1 MGRTF
6 SLPSEALGAY
16 LGYAL
21 LHYDEVAIVSPWVS
35 DVQVSFP
42 VNNREIESRQYLS
55 EAIEVFGD
63 ETDLTVYLR
72 SGQAHNNY
80 IRSKLGKHA
89 TIELVDDLH
98 AKTIVTADSA
108 YVGSANVTHS
118 GLSINRELCHIIE
131 NEYATIDDYVR
142 EELDLY

>member
-21 LHYDEVAIVSPWVS
+21 LHYDEIAIVSPWVS

-42 VNNREIESRQYLS
+42 VNNRDIEPRQYLS
-55 EAIEVFGD
+55 EAIETFGD
-63 ETDLTVYLR
+63 EVELTIYLR
-72 SGQAHNNY
+72 GGQEHNDY
-80 IRSKLGKHA
+80 IKSKLGQYA
-89 TIELVDDLH
+89 DIELVDDLH

-108 YVGSANVTHS
+108 YVGSANLTHN
-118 GLSINRELCHIIE
+118 GLSVHRELCHIIE
-131 NEYATIDDYVR
+131 NEYATIDDYIR
-142 EELDLY
+142 EELDL